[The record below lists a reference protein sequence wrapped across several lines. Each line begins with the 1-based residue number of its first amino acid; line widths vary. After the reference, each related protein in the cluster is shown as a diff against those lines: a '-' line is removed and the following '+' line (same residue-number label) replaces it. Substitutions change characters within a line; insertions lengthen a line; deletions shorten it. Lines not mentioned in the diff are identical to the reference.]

1 MKKQVA
7 KAYLDIVRNR
17 TALRDVTTIL
27 EHEEEKIKEQMS
39 STLTPDELLQLN
51 GKQMLLR
58 SLQRDLYRNSDVW
71 EAEYQKASK

>member
-1 MKKQVA
+1 MKKHVA